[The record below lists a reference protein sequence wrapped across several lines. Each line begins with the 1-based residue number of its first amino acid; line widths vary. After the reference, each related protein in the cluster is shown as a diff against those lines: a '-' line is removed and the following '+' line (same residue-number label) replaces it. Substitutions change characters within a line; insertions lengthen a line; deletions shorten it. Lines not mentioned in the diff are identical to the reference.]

1 MTILIGHGG
10 AGAIFP
16 ANTIESFEAAR
27 RAGVDM
33 IEFDVRPRGSRLLVA
48 HLAPQARLRGCL
60 TLDDA
65 LDHLARPRFSRIA
78 LNVDVKGSGCES
90 ALVGMLRGRG
100 LLERSLISS
109 QSADIVEAVRTVAPD
124 ARTAIS
130 IGGHVSRRANRWHPR
145 SWRERLLQSSL
156 RAASATRCCTTSSS
170 TPRSRRPSGGSV
182 AGCSPGPSMSRRC
195 SRGSP
200 ISVSPVSLPTTLR
213 ACGRHPN
220 GGLAAL
226 AAWNPWYQPW
236 YRTERNSPD
245 LSAFQRAWRRQH
257 EPTEPLHGFS

>member
-65 LDHLARPRFSRIA
+65 LDHLARPHFSRIA
-78 LNVDVKGSGCES
+78 LNVDLKGSGCES

-109 QSADIVEAVRTVAPD
+109 QSTDIVEAVRRVAPD

-130 IGGHVSRRANRWHPR
+130 IGGQVSRWANRWHPR
-145 SWRERLLQSSL
+145 SWRERLLSELAAGRFGDAMLQHKLVDAEIAEAIRRLGRRLFAWTVDEPALFARIADLGVAGVATNDPARL
-156 RAASATRCCTTSSS
+156 RAAS
-170 TPRSRRPSGGSV
+170 
-182 AGCSPGPSMSRRC
+182 
-195 SRGSP
+195 
-200 ISVSPVSLPTTLR
+200 
-213 ACGRHPN
+213 
-220 GGLAAL
+220 
-226 AAWNPWYQPW
+226 
-236 YRTERNSPD
+236 
-245 LSAFQRAWRRQH
+245 
-257 EPTEPLHGFS
+257 